1 MQTIT
6 ALIKAKKYIISYNP
20 AEKKSLSRI
29 LKDNSIMLNTA
40 CGECGVCKK
49 CKVVLCGAGNNF
61 SVCACTFFPDS
72 DINII
77 IPESSLLS
85 SFVISDKAEDIKNTS
100 HITEQVYASADIG
113 STSMTVC
120 IHNDSKILLSTTLS
134 NPTCMWGADIISRIR
149 ASLNGKAEELS
160 SVLKDSINTTVTR
173 LLKRLNI
180 PFSKLKK
187 FTISCNNTMQYI
199 LLGLNCTSISAYPFA
214 SEHLRFNV
222 MSYNELFCET
232 GFNASVY
239 IIPSFG
245 TFIGGDIISGLYSL
259 DILNTDKTFML
270 LDLGTNAEM
279 VIGNARQMLCTSAA
293 SGPAFEAGGLSCGC
307 ACMDGAIDT
316 VNLTKRG
323 SNIHVSCT
331 TAGGKIPVGICG
343 SGILSL
349 MSQLISLKS
358 VDTFGTLS
366 EEYIENG
373 FLISKARGK
382 NIVLTQNDIRQLQLA
397 ISAIKSGIQILLSEY
412 NASASDI
419 DKVYI
424 SGSFGAAL
432 DFKTLKNLHILP
444 DEWADAPDVIV
455 TSGNTSL
462 SGAVKYSCALKPDEY
477 INTIIS
483 RLSELHLSN
492 HPDFN
497 ELFLKN
503 INFHM

>member
-6 ALIKAKKYIISYNP
+6 ALIKSKKYIINYNP

-29 LKDNSIMLNTA
+29 LMDNNIILNTA

-49 CKVVLCGAGNNF
+49 CKVILCDAENNS
-61 SVCACTFFPDS
+61 SVCACTFFPET
-72 DINII
+72 DINIT
-77 IPESSLLS
+77 IPASSLLP
-85 SFVISDKAEDIKNTS
+85 SFFISDITKDVKNIS

-113 STSMTVC
+113 STSMTIC
-120 IHNDSKILLSTTLS
+120 IHNGSKILLNTTLS
-134 NPTCMWGADIISRIR
+134 NPTCIWGSDIISRIR
-149 ASLNGKAEELS
+149 ASLNGNAEDLS
-160 SVLKDSINTTVTR
+160 SALKDSINTTVMR
-173 LLKRLNI
+173 LLKCLNI
-180 PFSKLKK
+180 PFSRLRK

-199 LLGLNCTSISAYPFA
+199 LLGLDCTSISAYPFA

-232 GFNASVY
+232 EFNASVS
-239 IIPSFG
+239 IIPSYG
-245 TFIGGDIISGLYSL
+245 AFIGGDIISGLYSL
-259 DILNTDKTFML
+259 DILNTDETFML

-279 VIGNARQMLCTSAA
+279 VIGNSKHMLCTSAA

-307 ACMDGAIDT
+307 AYTDGAIDT

-323 SNIHVSCT
+323 SKIHVSYT
-331 TAGGKIPVGICG
+331 TAGGKIPAGICG
-343 SGILSL
+343 SGVLSL
-349 MSQLISLKS
+349 ISQLITLRV

-366 EEYIENG
+366 EEYIDNG
-373 FLISKARGK
+373 FLISRARGK

-419 DKVYI
+419 NKVYI

-432 DFKTLKNLHILP
+432 DFNMLKNLHILP
-444 DEWADAPDVIV
+444 DEWTDANDVIV
-455 TSGNTSL
+455 ASGNTSL
-462 SGAVKYSCALKPDEY
+462 SGAVKYSYALEPDEY
-477 INTIIS
+477 IDTIIS
-483 RLSELHLSN
+483 KLSELHLSN

-497 ELFLKN
+497 ELFIKN
-503 INFHM
+503 INFHI